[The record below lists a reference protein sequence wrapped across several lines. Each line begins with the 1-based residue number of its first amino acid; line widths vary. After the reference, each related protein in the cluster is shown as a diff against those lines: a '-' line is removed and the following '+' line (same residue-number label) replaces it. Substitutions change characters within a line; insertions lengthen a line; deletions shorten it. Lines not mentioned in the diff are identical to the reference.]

1 MFALWR
7 FVVKLL
13 SWIQPLPSP
22 LALNYFLSLLLLLL
36 LLPSRKN
43 IMPLVNIQV
52 ASSVRKRVGCQ
63 HRLTVAILF
72 HFEGDE
78 WMGGWKKERDNLPS
92 LALCLLRIERGLSF
106 AALISTE
113 IRSIMVKYF
122 RRILFEFFPTIKSS
136 L

>member
-1 MFALWR
+1 M
-7 FVVKLL
+7 
-13 SWIQPLPSP
+13 PSP
-22 LALNYFLSLLLLLL
+22 LALNYFLSLLLLLFL
-36 LLPSRKN
+36 LLPPRKN

-52 ASSVRKRVGCQ
+52 ASSVRKRVGWQ

-78 WMGGWKKERDNLPS
+78 WMDEWVDGRRSIARDNLPS